1 MTVNQRVSGSSPEG
15 GATENQRVTL
25 NCNPFVFY
33 HSVTFPS
40 QTPIKTIISGNKK
53 GLVSMSNPDGFRL

>member
-40 QTPIKTIISGNKK
+40 QTPNKTIISGNKK